1 MHPIRIGAM
10 FERVTITVPGDL
22 RKRMQST
29 AESVNWSAVATKA
42 FEEKLA
48 EVVAKRET
56 QSLDDAV
63 QRMRASRLA
72 SADGAYADGFE
83 RGREFVT
90 QHADWKFCE
99 GLKGAMAEWTDA
111 RWAQAQQDGGAG
123 AALELVLKRV
133 DPQRFKAAKAVRGF
147 LVDHVGDHLPS
158 AVQFARGWC
167 EGALSCFRQI
177 EERVTPGVRSVSRRS
192 YRV

>member
-1 MHPIRIGAM
+1 MHPIHTGPM

-22 RKRMQST
+22 RKRMQKA
-29 AESVNWSAVATKA
+29 AEPVNWSAVATKA
-42 FEEKLA
+42 FEDKLA
-48 EVVAKRET
+48 EVAAKKDT

-72 SADGAYADGFE
+72 SADGAYSEGFE

-90 QHADWKFCE
+90 QDADWQFCE
-99 GLKGAMAEWTDA
+99 GLKVALAEWTDA

-123 AALELVLKRV
+123 AALEIVLRRV
-133 DPQRFKAAKAVRGF
+133 DPQRFKTAKAVRSF
-147 LVDHVGDHLPS
+147 LVDHVGDHVPS
-158 AVQFARGWC
+158 AAQFARGWC

-177 EERVTPGVRSVSRRS
+177 EERVSPGLRNVSRRA